1 MARPKAFDEGQAL
14 EGALNLF
21 WAKGYEA
28 TSIQD
33 LVDELGVNR
42 QSLYDTFGGKEDLY
56 HAALKRYCHQATAPL
71 IRHLRGPAPLRKALR
86 QLFHDT
92 LEHLF
97 SEGHPCF
104 LAQAALERAEVDPGA
119 KAFVNH
125 GFRDARGLF
134 VERIIRAQ
142 SEGEVGPHHDPEALA
157 YFLHNALQGLQITAR
172 AGASRADLEAV
183 VRVTLSVLG

>member
-1 MARPKAFDEGQAL
+1 MARPKAFDEDQAL

-33 LVDELGVNR
+33 LVDQLGINR
-42 QSLYDTFGGKEDLY
+42 QSLYDTFGGKEALY
-56 HAALKRYCHQATAPL
+56 HAALKRYCLQATVPL
-71 IRHLRGPAPLRKALR
+71 ALHLRGPAPLRKALH
-86 QLFHDT
+86 QLFQDT
-92 LEHLF
+92 LDHLF
-97 SEGHPCF
+97 SDGHPCL
-104 LAQAALERAEVDPGA
+104 LAQAALERAQVDPGA
-119 KAFVNH
+119 KVFVNH

-142 SEGEVGPHHDPEALA
+142 SEGEVGLHHDPKALA

-172 AGASRADLEAV
+172 AGASRADLEAA